1 MSLNDTLASV
11 LSQIDNAN
19 KVGKT
24 SVTTNYSSTLIKKV
38 LDIMKDA
45 GYIGDVE
52 EVVDQKG
59 NYLTIK
65 LSGSLNKC
73 GVIKPRFAIK
83 FAEFEKFEKRF
94 LPAKGFGF
102 LIVSTNKGLL
112 THNEA
117 KEQNIGGK
125 LISFVY

>member
-24 SVTTNYSSTLIKKV
+24 SVTTQYSSKLIKQV
-38 LDIMKDA
+38 LELMKES
-45 GYIGDVE
+45 GYIGEYE

-59 NYLTIK
+59 NHLVIK
-65 LSGSLNKC
+65 LSGALNKC

-83 FAEFEKFEKRF
+83 FSDFEKFEKRF
-94 LPAKGFGF
+94 LPAKGFGY
-102 LIVSTNKGLL
+102 LIVSTNQGLMF
-112 THNEA
+112 HNQA

-125 LISFVY
+125 LVSFCY

>member
-24 SVTTNYSSTLIKKV
+24 SVTTKFSSKLTIQV
-38 LDIMKDA
+38 LEIMKDA
-45 GYIGDVE
+45 GYIGGVE
-52 EVVDQKG
+52 EIVDQKG
-59 NYLTIK
+59 NYLTIQ

-83 FAEFEKFEKRF
+83 FSDFEKFEKRF
-94 LPAKGFGF
+94 LLAKGFGF
-102 LIVSTNKGLL
+102 IIVSTNQGLL
-112 THNEA
+112 THTQA
-117 KEQNIGGK
+117 KEKNIGGK
-125 LISFVY
+125 LISFCY